1 MASYKKAHNST
12 KTKAI
17 DKSATAASYKIEY
30 KNCLTTKQIA
40 CEAQG
45 LLVK

>member
-12 KTKAI
+12 KTKTI
-17 DKSATAASYKIEY
+17 DKSATAVSYKIEY
-30 KNCLTTKQIA
+30 KDCLTTKQIA
-40 CEAQG
+40 YEAQG